1 MEEQDYTRRSQRPKS
16 VDYVK
21 GEHFYTITI
30 VYHCD
35 CRLFGHAISQRA

>member
-21 GEHFYTITI
+21 GEQFSHYYYC
-30 VYHCD
+30 VS
-35 CRLFGHAISQRA
+35 L